1 MILTNLRKSYNIPL
15 KYSEL
20 RSGVILEAC
29 FLGKFVVE
37 YKYNKLVRTKAR
49 VAESAKTT
57 YSTDLTFGEVF
68 LCLKVKLSH

>member
-1 MILTNLRKSYNIPL
+1 MVIFRPCILAEI
-15 KYSEL
+15 
-20 RSGVILEAC
+20 
-29 FLGKFVVE
+29 VVE

-68 LCLKVKLSH
+68 LCLEIELSQ